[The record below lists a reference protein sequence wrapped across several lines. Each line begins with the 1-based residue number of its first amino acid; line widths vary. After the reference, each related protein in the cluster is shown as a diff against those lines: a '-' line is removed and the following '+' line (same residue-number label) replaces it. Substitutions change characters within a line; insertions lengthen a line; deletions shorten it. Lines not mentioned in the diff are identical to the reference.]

1 MREGKGIDMAIQ
13 KGHLTALLLIFL
25 ALLFL
30 ILVSPSRGAT
40 AADMIAD
47 FRILTDED
55 TTQGSLVAD
64 TEILVFLDNAQDK
77 IVRIG
82 GYLKKSTDVIHS
94 EDSNSYGLPLAFR
107 RLDGI
112 AVHATNEGFKWTKVF
127 NNPFFMIDTT
137 VYQYYIGWSHPDSAR
152 IYFKGAFWKGDT
164 IRVSYIGDAADLD
177 SLTAVCEVPT
187 DLQTFIIEEAIANYE
202 RAKRNHQVQRQT
214 QIQVRMD
221 MGILKQVEP

>member
-1 MREGKGIDMAIQ
+1 MAIR

-30 ILVSPSRGAT
+30 ILVSPSQGKT
-40 AADMIAD
+40 AAEMIAD

-55 TTQGSLVAD
+55 TTRGSLVTD
-64 TEILVFLDNAQDK
+64 SEVLVYLDNAQDK

-82 GYLKKSTDVIHS
+82 GYLKKSTDVICS
-94 EDSNSYGLPLAFR
+94 NDSNSYGLPLAFR

-112 AVHATNEGFKWTKVF
+112 VVFAMNEGFKWTKVF
-127 NNPFFMIDTT
+127 NNPFFMVDTT
-137 VYQYYIGWSHPDSAR
+137 VYQYYISWSHPDSAK
-152 IYFKGAFWKGDT
+152 IYFKGDFWEGDT
-164 IRVSYIGDAADLD
+164 IRVSYTGDAADLD
-177 SLTAVCEVPT
+177 TLTDTCEVPT

-202 RAKRNHQVQRQT
+202 RAKRNHQVQWQT
-214 QIQVRMD
+214 QTQVRRD